1 MLFCDDIDVYMC
13 ICIHIHIIHVYI
25 CTTLLN
31 KRYDLNPSESLEYSL
46 IERNYYELQEM
57 CL

>member
-13 ICIHIHIIHVYI
+13 ICIHIHIIHIYI

-46 IERNYYELQEM
+46 IERNYYEL
-57 CL
+57 